1 VIQQSGEAEQRAWST
16 ALGRLRALSGAGV
29 GFGGAVDGSSLRLR
43 HFDGARTG
51 ALAGLEV
58 VRGLGL
64 GGRSWR
70 ERATLGVADYG
81 RAPEISHDY
90 DGPVLAEGLRA
101 VVATPV
107 VVGANIRG
115 VIYAG
120 TREAV
125 GYGDRLLD
133 AVARTGEWLARELAV
148 EDEVNRRLRDRAA
161 QLRRLE
167 ATASERLRRAH
178 AGLRQLRASSPDPA
192 TRTELTRLLEE
203 ITPATSPSI
212 ELSSRELD
220 VLAQVATGAS
230 YAETAAR
237 LGLSAQTVKS
247 YMRDVLARLGAHS
260 RHEAVVIARREGLLP

>member
-1 VIQQSGEAEQRAWST
+1 MQTGEAEERAWAV
-16 ALGRLRALSGAGV
+16 ALGRLRGLSGAGI
-29 GFGGAVDGSSLRLR
+29 GFGGAVDGSTLRLR

-51 ALAGLEV
+51 ALAGLQV

-70 ERATLGVADYG
+70 ERTTVGVPDYG
-81 RAPEISHDY
+81 RSAEISHDY

-101 VVATPV
+101 VVAAPV
-107 VVGANIRG
+107 VVGASVRG

-120 TREAV
+120 TRETI

-133 AVARTGEWLARELAV
+133 AVSRTGEWLARELAV
-148 EDEVNRRLRDRAA
+148 EDEVNRRLRERTA

-178 AGLRQLRASSPDPA
+178 AGLRQLRASVADPA
-192 TRTELTRLLEE
+192 TRTEVTRLLHELVPDQA
-203 ITPATSPSI
+203 PAI
-212 ELSSRELD
+212 ELSPRELD

-230 YAETAAR
+230 YAETATR
-237 LGLSAQTVKS
+237 LGLAPQTVKS
-247 YMRDVLARLGAHS
+247 YMRDLLTRLGAHS
-260 RHEAVVIARREGLLP
+260 RHEAVVIARRHGLIP